1 MHMLIKI
8 VGICSIAMA
17 AILVGY
23 RAAQNVKGRIDE
35 LLYVKRLMIMFQGEL
50 RYKNVTLS
58 DGFMTV
64 SRRANGIYRTLF
76 ERLSIATEQNYSKSM
91 AQLFEENIDSI
102 LVGNTLLSR
111 EDICRLKEL
120 GETMGYQD
128 QKMQL
133 ANIDLY
139 IDRLSEAIEE
149 DRMKMKDTM
158 KMYRTLGVLSGLASI
173 IVFL

>member
-1 MHMLIKI
+1 MLIKI
-8 VGICSIAMA
+8 VGMCSLALA

-23 RAAQNVKGRIDE
+23 RAALNVKGRIDE
-35 LLYVKRLMIMFQGEL
+35 LIYVKRLMTMFQGEL
-50 RYKNVTLS
+50 RYKNATLS
-58 DGFMTV
+58 DGFMAV
-64 SRRANGIYRTLF
+64 SRRANGTYRTLF
-76 ERLSIATEQNYSKSM
+76 ERLSIATEENYSKTM
-91 AQLFEENIDSI
+91 AQLFEETVDSI
-102 LVGNTLLSR
+102 LVGNTLLSK

-139 IDRLSEAIEE
+139 IDRLSESIEE